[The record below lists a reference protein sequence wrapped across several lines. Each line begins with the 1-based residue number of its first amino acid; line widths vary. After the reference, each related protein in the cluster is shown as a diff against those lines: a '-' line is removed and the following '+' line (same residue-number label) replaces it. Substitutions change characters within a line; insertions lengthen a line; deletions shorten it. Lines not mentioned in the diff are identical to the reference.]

1 MCIRVDMW
9 TRAVGGIVFA
19 YNPMAS
25 RRLWLWVPL
34 GLAAALA
41 TVVLVAVLAL
51 AAFPDLVRVAVV
63 AKLHAS
69 TGRPVAIDVLKID
82 PWTGRITLRGLKIT
96 DTDGGTLASLDR
108 LDAQVRRRPL
118 LRGHVS
124 LRYLTIDGSSAR
136 VVRYSDGEFNLSD
149 LMPKKAGAGGP
160 SLDVTV
166 DEFTLARGTVVLE
179 DRFLSP
185 WRTWR
190 SEDLTFHARNFST
203 RRDDG
208 TAEASS
214 TINGS
219 PVSVQV
225 EQLRLKPVH
234 LRAVVRAK
242 DVDVAVARV
251 YLPPE
256 AAVTLDRGR
265 MDLTVTV
272 VNDARDG
279 VHLDADASLADVVA
293 LRRFQRDPFIRAPA
307 LSIAVRD
314 LTYSPRGFALG
325 RVEVDGRASVLHADV
340 DPPARFDLDRVRLR
354 AEAVTWPV
362 QAPARVSM
370 SSTVPGGGELRADG
384 TVRLQPAVA
393 ELDVRLSGLSVE
405 PWARYVSGSARATG
419 TGEARLAVRANL
431 EGGITA
437 TATGVAAVNRLSI
450 TDGGRRLLAMDR
462 AEVSGIDA
470 GWPARVTIGRV
481 ALRRPALSLERDAG
495 GVIALPTRDRPA
507 PRAPG
512 EEDAVQPPPSAATP
526 PITVREVVV
535 SDGAVDWRDAAVKPA
550 ARLEVR
556 AIQLGVQDVVW
567 PLRGPTPLQL
577 RVRTPG
583 GGTLAVNG
591 SLTAEP
597 LGADVRV
604 RADGVDLAPY
614 RPYLP
619 VEAGV
624 GGRADGDLH
633 AVVSRTTQV
642 QARVRGDAGLRGA
655 FVADGPRRMATV
667 DRAEARGLDVEW
679 PARLSVE
686 RVTLRRPWVVVE
698 RDEHGGFPLRALL
711 SPAKNATSAEPAAS
725 ETGGAAP
732 VERTIAVRRLVIE
745 DGGARFVD
753 RSIAAPYAEDLT
765 RLWAQVTGLATAP
778 ADPARVEA
786 RSVIGGNGHLT
797 VRGQVSALGA
807 PLFVDL
813 TTELRELAMTHM
825 NPYLTSYT
833 AWAARGGRVSTT
845 VKTRVEG
852 DELSVRTQTQ
862 LGRLEVV
869 RATPNDTSEKKMG
882 LPLGMIVALLKDK
895 RGNISLSLPVGGRL
909 SDPKFDFH
917 DAIWSAL
924 RTVTVK
930 TIAAPVSWIG
940 RLRVGP
946 DSRIADIEVDPLEF
960 PAGDGELTGK
970 AAERVG
976 AVAGFMKTLPGVR
989 MILTPSISLGD
1000 IEALKA
1006 EQIRTRIRT
1015 LSREQK
1021 LSERDAAAR
1030 IYAEHYRREA
1040 PEDVEAIVTALREVE
1055 PPPAEEAYRLGK
1067 RRAEGVRDAL
1077 KKAEIEPERLQINK
1091 EPDALDTFDGGRLDF
1106 SLTDRVKPRRTL
1118 ADLLRALVQSLAQ
1131 RLEAVKR

>member
-1 MCIRVDMW
+1 
-9 TRAVGGIVFA
+9 
-19 YNPMAS
+19 
-25 RRLWLWVPL
+25 L
-34 GLAAALA
+34 GAALVA
-41 TVVLVAVLAL
+41 VVLVAVVAL
-51 AAFPDLVRVAVV
+51 LAFPDLVRVAVV

-69 TGRPVAIDVLKID
+69 TGRPVAIEVLKID
-82 PWTGRITLRGLKIT
+82 PWTGRIALRGLKIS
-96 DTDGGTLASLDR
+96 DTDGATLATLDR
-108 LDAQVRRRPL
+108 LDAQVRRRAL
-118 LRGHVS
+118 LRGHIS
-124 LRYLTIDGSSAR
+124 LTHLAIDGSTAR
-136 VVRYSDGEFNLSD
+136 VVRYSDGEFNISD
-149 LMPKKAGAGGP
+149 LIPKKPGGGGP
-160 SLDVTV
+160 ALDVTV
-166 DEFTLARGTVVLE
+166 DEFTLAHGTVLLE
-179 DRFLSP
+179 DRLLSP

-190 SEDLTFHARNFST
+190 SEDLTFHARNLST
-203 RRDDG
+203 RLDDG
-208 TAEASS
+208 TADASS

-219 PVSVQV
+219 PVSVHV

-234 LRAVVRAK
+234 VRAVVRAQN
-242 DVDVAVARV
+242 VDVAMARV

-256 AAVTLDRGR
+256 APVTLERGR

-272 VNDARDG
+272 VNDAREG
-279 VHLDADASLADVVA
+279 VHVDADASVADVVA
-293 LRRFQRDPFIRAPA
+293 LRRFQSDPFIRAPA
-307 LSIAVRD
+307 LRVAVRD

-325 RVEVDGRASVLHADV
+325 RVELDGRASILHADV

-354 AEAVTWPV
+354 AEALTWPV
-362 QAPARVSM
+362 RAPARVSM

-393 ELDVRLSGLSVE
+393 ELDVRLTGLSVE

-431 EGGITA
+431 EGGIAA
-437 TATGVAAVNRLSI
+437 TATGMAAVNRLSV
-450 TDGGRRLLAMDR
+450 TDGGRRLLAAER

-481 ALRRPALSLERDAG
+481 ELRRPALSLERDAD
-495 GVIALPTRDRPA
+495 GVIALPTRDKPT

-512 EEDAVQPPPSAATP
+512 EEDAVQAPPSAAMP
-526 PITVREVVV
+526 PVTVREVVV
-535 SDGAVDWRDAAVKPA
+535 TDGAVDWRDAAVKPA
-550 ARLEVR
+550 ARLEMR
-556 AIQLGVQDVVW
+556 AIQLGVHDVVW
-567 PLRGPTPLQL
+567 PPRGPTPLQL

-591 SLTAEP
+591 SVTAEP

-619 VEAGV
+619 VAAAV

-633 AVVSRTTQV
+633 AAVSRTTEL
-642 QARVRGDAGLRGA
+642 QARVRGNAALRGA
-655 FVADGPRRMATV
+655 FVADGRRRIASI

-679 PARLSVE
+679 PARVIVE
-686 RVTLRRPWVVVE
+686 RMTLRRPWVVVE

-711 SPAKNATSAEPAAS
+711 SPAENGTNAERAANG
-725 ETGGAAP
+725 TDGAAP
-732 VERTIAVRRLVIE
+732 AARTIAVRRLVIE
-745 DGGARFVD
+745 DGGARVVD

-765 RLWAQVTGLATAP
+765 RMWAQITGLATAP
-778 ADPARVEA
+778 ADPARVDA
-786 RSVIGGNGHLT
+786 RGVIGGTGHLT
-797 VRGQVSALGA
+797 VRGQVGALGA

-813 TTELRELAMTHM
+813 TTELRELAMPHM
-825 NPYLTSYT
+825 NPYLRHYT
-833 AWAARGGRVSTT
+833 AWTARSGRVSTT
-845 VKTRVEG
+845 VKARVDG
-852 DELSVRTQTQ
+852 DELNVRTQTQ

-869 RATPNDTSEKKMG
+869 RATPDDTSERRMG

-895 RGNISLSLPVGGRL
+895 RGNISVSLPVGGRL

-917 DAIWSAL
+917 EAIWHAL

-946 DSRIADIEVDPLEF
+946 DSRIADIEVDPLGF
-960 PAGDGELTGK
+960 PAGGADLTGQ

-989 MILTPSISLGD
+989 MILTPAISLGD

-1006 EQIRTRIRT
+1006 EQIRARVRD
-1015 LSREQK
+1015 LAREQK

-1030 IYAEHYRREA
+1030 LYAEHYRREA
-1040 PEDVEAIVTALREVE
+1040 PDDLEAIVTALREVE
-1055 PPPAEEAYRLGK
+1055 PPPAEEAYRLAK

-1077 KKAEIEPERLQINK
+1077 KKAEIEVERLQINK

-1106 SLTDRVKPRRTL
+1106 SLTDRVKPRRSL
-1118 ADLLRALVQSLAQ
+1118 ADLLRALVQALTQ
-1131 RLEAVKR
+1131 RLEALKR